1 MAEATAAV
9 KMGARNW
16 LLIGAAVV
24 ITGFYALCG
33 LAAFETQIDHDF
45 LAEYTGGSLAFSAGL
60 YDPAVQFRRQQEIF
74 PNPQRQLFPFVRPA
88 FYAWAVWPLAQLPYR
103 TAYSVWLCLQYGM
116 MIWTCFRAWHRFG
129 PASIILCV
137 VFWPVAVGI
146 FAAQDSALILVM
158 IFEALLAIEQRRYW
172 RAGAIFGLTLFKF
185 HLMLLVPFVILLRRN
200 WRMLGGYLAAAVPLA
215 AACVAWGHPASY
227 IALLQKDDI
236 FNPSQGMMINLR
248 AIAVNFGTPW
258 ILIPL
263 LLFVVAVVIYAARI
277 SEDWR
282 WFGAAVAGS
291 LLIVPHVY
299 LYDLAS
305 LLVFLLGALTSTY
318 FAPRSRCTCAPDR
331 TVARP
336 VQSTTTSTPS
346 LPQSGISF
354 AAL

>member
-1 MAEATAAV
+1 
-9 KMGARNW
+9 
-16 LLIGAAVV
+16 
-24 ITGFYALCG
+24 
-33 LAAFETQIDHDF
+33 
-45 LAEYTGGSLAFSAGL
+45 
-60 YDPAVQFRRQQEIF
+60 
-74 PNPQRQLFPFVRPA
+74 
-88 FYAWAVWPLAQLPYR
+88 
-103 TAYSVWLCLQYGM
+103 M

-305 LLVFLLGALTSTY
+305 LLVFLLGALTNAKSPLTRWTA
-318 FAPRSRCTCAPDR
+318 FLIILPPVHAAIALEAPWAAILPLVIIVFLLCLALDGMPMSSWERGRFVIGQRD
-331 TVARP
+331 
-336 VQSTTTSTPS
+336 TT
-346 LPQSGISF
+346 
-354 AAL
+354 